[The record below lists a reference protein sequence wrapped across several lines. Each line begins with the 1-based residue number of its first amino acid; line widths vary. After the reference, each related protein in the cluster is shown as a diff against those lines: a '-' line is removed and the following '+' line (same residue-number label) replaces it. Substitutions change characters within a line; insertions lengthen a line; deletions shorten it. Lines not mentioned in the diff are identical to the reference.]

1 MKWFLYAFSLIWIS
15 FGAGIII
22 YTRESKSMIKSLVA
36 DLDRRLLSVL
46 PAIFGVF
53 LIIAATESRHS
64 WFIRLIG
71 ILAVLKGGFI
81 FWNPQNL
88 YNKIVDWYLNSL
100 SDQTFRFFGIII
112 LILGTVILSWIL

>member
-1 MKWFLYAFSLIWIS
+1 MTWFLYAFSLIWIS

-22 YTRESKSMIKSLVA
+22 YTHESKSMIKGLVTN
-36 DLDRRLLSVL
+36 LDRRILSVL

-100 SDQTFRFFGIII
+100 SDQTFRFFGIIT

>member
-15 FGAGIII
+15 SGAGLII
-22 YTRESKSMIKSLVA
+22 YTRESKSMIKRFVM
-36 DLDRRLLSVL
+36 DLDRRILSAL

-53 LIIAATESRHS
+53 LIIAASESRHS

-88 YNKIVDWYLNSL
+88 YDKTVDWYLNSV
-100 SDQTFRFFGIII
+100 SDQTFRFFGIIT
-112 LILGTVILSWIL
+112 LILGTVILSWIS

>member
-1 MKWFLYAFSLIWIS
+1 MKWVLYAFSLIWIS
-15 FGAGIII
+15 FGSGFII
-22 YTRESKSMIKSLVA
+22 YTREAKGMIKSFVTN
-36 DLDRRLLSVL
+36 LDRRILSAL
-46 PAIFGVF
+46 PVIFGV
-53 LIIAATESRHS
+53 LLVIAASESRHS

-88 YNKIVDWYLNSL
+88 YDRTVDWYLNSV
-100 SDQTFRFFGIII
+100 SDQTFRFFGIIT

>member
-22 YTRESKSMIKSLVA
+22 YTHESKSMIKGLVTN
-36 DLDRRLLSVL
+36 LDRRILSVL

-53 LIIAATESRHS
+53 LIIAAPESRHS

-88 YNKIVDWYLNSL
+88 YDKMVSWYLNSV
-100 SDQTFRFFGIII
+100 SDQTFRFLGIIT

>member
-15 FGAGIII
+15 FGAGLII
-22 YTRESKSMIKSLVA
+22 YTLESKRIIKRLVT
-36 DLDRRLLSVL
+36 DLDRRILSAL
-46 PAIFGVF
+46 PAVLGVF
-53 LIIAATESRHS
+53 LIIAASESRHS

-71 ILAVLKGGFI
+71 FLAVLKGGFI

-88 YNKIVDWYLNSL
+88 YEKIVDWYLNAL
-100 SDQTFRFFGIII
+100 SDQTFRFFGIIT

>member
-15 FGAGIII
+15 FGAGLII
-22 YTRESKSMIKSLVA
+22 YTLESKRIIKRLVT
-36 DLDRRLLSVL
+36 DLDRRILSAL
-46 PAIFGVF
+46 PAVLGVF
-53 LIIAATESRHS
+53 LIIAASESRHS

-88 YNKIVDWYLNSL
+88 YEKIVDWYLNAL
-100 SDQTFRFFGIII
+100 SDQTFRFFGIIT

>member
-15 FGAGIII
+15 FGAGLII
-22 YTRESKSMIKSLVA
+22 YTRESKIMIKRLVT
-36 DLDRRLLSVL
+36 DLDRRILSAL
-46 PAIFGVF
+46 PAVLGVF
-53 LIIAATESRHS
+53 LIIAASESRHS

-71 ILAVLKGGFI
+71 FLAVLKGGFI
-81 FWNPQNL
+81 FWNP
-88 YNKIVDWYLNSL
+88 YNVYDKTVDWYLNAL

>member
-22 YTRESKSMIKSLVA
+22 YTLESKSMIKSLVT
-36 DLDRRLLSVL
+36 DLDRRFLSVF

-88 YNKIVDWYLNSL
+88 YNKIVDWYLISV
-100 SDQTFRFFGIII
+100 SDQTFRFFGIIT

>member
-15 FGAGIII
+15 FGAGLII
-22 YTRESKSMIKSLVA
+22 YTLESKRIIKRLVT
-36 DLDRRLLSVL
+36 DLDRRILSALPSVL
-46 PAIFGVF
+46 GVF
-53 LIIAATESRHS
+53 LIIAASESRHS

-88 YNKIVDWYLNSL
+88 YEKIVDWYLNAL
-100 SDQTFRFFGIII
+100 SDQTFRFFGIIT
-112 LILGTVILSWIL
+112 LILGTAILSWIL

>member
-1 MKWFLYAFSLIWIS
+1 MKWFLYAFSVIWIS
-15 FGAGIII
+15 VGAGLII
-22 YTRESKSMIKSLVA
+22 YTHESKRIIKSFVTN
-36 DLDRRLLSVL
+36 LDRRILSAL

-53 LIIAATESRHS
+53 LIIAASESHHS

-88 YNKIVDWYLNSL
+88 YDKTVDWCLNSV
-100 SDQTFRFFGIII
+100 SDQTFRFFGIIT

>member
-88 YNKIVDWYLNSL
+88 YNKILDWYLNSL

>member
-1 MKWFLYAFSLIWIS
+1 MTGFLYAFSLLWVS
-15 FGAGIII
+15 FGAGFII
-22 YTRESKSMIKSLVA
+22 YTRESKSMIKRLVA
-36 DLDRRLLSVL
+36 DLDRRILSAL
-46 PAIFGVF
+46 PAILGIF
-53 LIIAATESRHS
+53 LIISASESRHS

-88 YNKIVDWYLNSL
+88 YDKTVDWYLNSV

-112 LILGTVILSWIL
+112 LILGTVILSWIM

>member
-46 PAIFGVF
+46 PAIFGFF

>member
-1 MKWFLYAFSLIWIS
+1 MTWFLYAFSLIWIS

-22 YTRESKSMIKSLVA
+22 YTHESKSMIKGLVTN
-36 DLDRRLLSVL
+36 LDRRILSVL

-88 YNKIVDWYLNSL
+88 YNKIVDWYLNSV
-100 SDQTFRFFGIII
+100 SDQTFRFFGIIT

>member
-22 YTRESKSMIKSLVA
+22 YTRESKSMIKSLVT

-100 SDQTFRFFGIII
+100 SDQTLRFFGIII

>member
-15 FGAGIII
+15 SGAGLII
-22 YTRESKSMIKSLVA
+22 YTRESKSMIKRFVM
-36 DLDRRLLSVL
+36 DLDRRILSAL

-53 LIIAATESRHS
+53 LIIAAPESRHS

-88 YNKIVDWYLNSL
+88 YDKTVDWYLNSV
-100 SDQTFRFFGIII
+100 SDQTFRFFGIIT
-112 LILGTVILSWIL
+112 LILGTVILSWIS

>member
-22 YTRESKSMIKSLVA
+22 YTRESKSLIKGFVTN
-36 DLDRRLLSVL
+36 LDRRILSVL

-53 LIIAATESRHS
+53 LIIAASESRHS

-88 YNKIVDWYLNSL
+88 YNKTVVWYLNSI
-100 SDQTFRFFGIII
+100 SDQTFRFFGIIT
-112 LILGTVILSWIL
+112 LILGTVILSWIM

>member
-22 YTRESKSMIKSLVA
+22 YTRESKSMIKGFVTN
-36 DLDRRLLSVL
+36 LDRRFLSVL

-53 LIIAATESRHS
+53 LIVAATESRHS

-88 YNKIVDWYLNSL
+88 YNKIVDCYLTSV
-100 SDQTFRFFGIII
+100 SDQTFRFFGIIT

>member
-1 MKWFLYAFSLIWIS
+1 MTWFLYAFSLIWIS

-22 YTRESKSMIKSLVA
+22 YTHESKSMIKGLVTN
-36 DLDRRLLSVL
+36 LDRRILSVL

-53 LIIAATESRHS
+53 LIIASPESRHS

-88 YNKIVDWYLNSL
+88 YDKIVDWYLNSV
-100 SDQTFRFFGIII
+100 SDQTFRFFGIIT

>member
-15 FGAGIII
+15 FGAAFII
-22 YTRESKSMIKSLVA
+22 YTRESKSMIKSFVT
-36 DLDRRLLSVL
+36 DLDRRILAAL
-46 PAIFGVF
+46 PAIFGFF
-53 LIIAATESRHS
+53 LIIAASESRNS

-88 YNKIVDWYLNSL
+88 YDKTVDWYLNSV
-100 SDQTFRFFGIII
+100 SDQTFRFFGIIT
-112 LILGTVILSWIL
+112 LILGIVILSWIV

>member
-1 MKWFLYAFSLIWIS
+1 MKWFLYVFSLIWIS
-15 FGAGIII
+15 FGAGLII
-22 YTRESKSMIKSLVA
+22 YTRESKSMIKRFVT
-36 DLDRRLLSVL
+36 DLDRRILSAL

-53 LIIAATESRHS
+53 LIIGASESSHS

-88 YNKIVDWYLNSL
+88 YDKTVDWYFNSL
-100 SDQTFRFFGIII
+100 SDQTFRFFGIIT

>member
-1 MKWFLYAFSLIWIS
+1 MKWLLYAFSLIWIS

-22 YTRESKSMIKSLVA
+22 YTRESKSMIKGFVTN
-36 DLDRRLLSVL
+36 LDRRILSVL

-64 WFIRLIG
+64 WLIRLIG

-88 YNKIVDWYLNSL
+88 YDKIVDWYLNSV
-100 SDQTFRFFGIII
+100 SDQTFRFFGIIT

>member
-22 YTRESKSMIKSLVA
+22 YTRESKSLIKGFVTN
-36 DLDRRLLSVL
+36 LDRRILSVL

-53 LIIAATESRHS
+53 LIIAASESRHS

-88 YNKIVDWYLNSL
+88 YNKTVVWYLNSI
-100 SDQTFRFFGIII
+100 SDQTFRFFGIIT
-112 LILGTVILSWIL
+112 LILGAVILSWIM

>member
-15 FGAGIII
+15 FGAGLII
-22 YTRESKSMIKSLVA
+22 YTRESKSMIKRLVT
-36 DLDRRLLSVL
+36 DLNRKILSAL
-46 PAIFGVF
+46 PAVLGVF
-53 LIIAATESRHS
+53 LIIAASESRHS

-88 YNKIVDWYLNSL
+88 YEKIVDWYLNAL
-100 SDQTFRFFGIII
+100 SDQTFRFFGIIT

>member
-1 MKWFLYAFSLIWIS
+1 MTWFLYAFSLIWIS

-22 YTRESKSMIKSLVA
+22 YTHESKSMIKGLVTN
-36 DLDRRLLSVL
+36 LDRRILSVL

-53 LIIAATESRHS
+53 LIIASPESRHS

-88 YNKIVDWYLNSL
+88 YNKILDWYLNSL

>member
-36 DLDRRLLSVL
+36 DLDRRFLSVL

>member
-22 YTRESKSMIKSLVA
+22 YTRESKSMIKSLVT
-36 DLDRRLLSVL
+36 DLDRRFLSVF

-88 YNKIVDWYLNSL
+88 YNKIVDWYLISV
-100 SDQTFRFFGIII
+100 SDQTFRFFGIIT

>member
-1 MKWFLYAFSLIWIS
+1 MTWFLYAFSLIWIS

-22 YTRESKSMIKSLVA
+22 YTHESKSMIKGLVTN
-36 DLDRRLLSVL
+36 LDRRILSVL

-53 LIIAATESRHS
+53 LIIAAPESRHS

-88 YNKIVDWYLNSL
+88 YDKIVDWYLNSV
-100 SDQTFRFFGIII
+100 SDQTFRFFGIIT

>member
-15 FGAGIII
+15 FGAGLII
-22 YTRESKSMIKSLVA
+22 YTLESKSIIKRLVT
-36 DLDRRLLSVL
+36 DLDRRILSALPSVL
-46 PAIFGVF
+46 GVF
-53 LIIAATESRHS
+53 LIIAASESRHS

-71 ILAVLKGGFI
+71 FLAVLKGGFI

-88 YNKIVDWYLNSL
+88 YEKIVDWYLNAL
-100 SDQTFRFFGIII
+100 SDQTFRFFGIIT